1 MGIRVT
7 CTGCH
12 TRFDVSEKFAGK
24 EGPCPKCKAS
34 IRIPALE
41 DEVVIHA
48 PEHSGPTD
56 SKGRAVLKP
65 IARSETEL
73 SAVQIALLAASL
85 LAFFA
90 VAVLLRFMFE
100 NKDDVS
106 VYLMAAGA
114 LGIAMPIVYLAYTFL
129 RNQDGA
135 PLVGKDLWL
144 RVAVCAVI
152 YSALWLLMPLM
163 AFAFPNNQIGAILA
177 LAGMILAG
185 GTAAML
191 LLEFDYLYGILHY
204 GMYLGVC
211 LIGRLIVGVE
221 LLPGFGSAP
230 SGPSTVISLL
240 QSSLR
245 LIF

>member
-65 IARSETEL
+65 IARRETEL
-73 SAVQIALLAASL
+73 SGVQMTLIAVSV

-90 VAVLLRFMFE
+90 VAVLLRFMIE
-100 NKDDVS
+100 NKDDIS
-106 VYLMAAGA
+106 IYLMAAGA
-114 LGIAMPIVYLAYTFL
+114 LGIALPIAFIAYTFL
-129 RNQDGA
+129 RNQEEA
-135 PLVGKDLWL
+135 PLVGKSLWL
-144 RVAVCAVI
+144 RVSICAVV
-152 YSALWLLMPLM
+152 YAALWLLMPLM
-163 AFAFPNNQIGAILA
+163 AYAFPNNQIGAILA

-185 GTAAML
+185 GTTAML

-204 GMYLGVC
+204 GMYLGIC
-211 LIGRLIVGVE
+211 LTGRLIVGVD
-221 LLPGFGSAP
+221 LLPCFGSTP
-230 SGPSTVISLL
+230 TGPSTVISLL
-240 QSSLR
+240 QSSLD
-245 LIF
+245 FTF